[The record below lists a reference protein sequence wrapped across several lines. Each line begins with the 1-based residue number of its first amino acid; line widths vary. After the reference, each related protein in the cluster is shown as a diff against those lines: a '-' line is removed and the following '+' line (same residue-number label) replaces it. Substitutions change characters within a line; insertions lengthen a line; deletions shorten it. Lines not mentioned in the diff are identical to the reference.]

1 MEEIPKWITIKRIGD
16 KPKLDPVNFVALLPL
31 EEVEAVLREDGWRR
45 VLVQDMAELNGERPV
60 LTLEKPFDVFVRR
73 MHLRAWKREVVI
85 GNVHLD
91 ILGLAPPPR
100 VIDHLPNH
108 DEGKRYAAALFARR
122 GYAVDFIYLS
132 NIAEKHDGYAVKVF
146 KYVQVGEI

>member
-45 VLVQDMAELNGERPV
+45 VLIQDVAELNGERPV
-60 LTLEKPFDVFVRR
+60 LTMEKPFDVFVRR

-91 ILGLAPPPR
+91 VLGLAPPPR
-100 VIDHLPNH
+100 VVDHLPNY
-108 DEGKRYAAALFARR
+108 DEGKRYVASLFARR
-122 GYAVDFIYLS
+122 GYAVDFVYLS
-132 NIAEKHDGYAVKVF
+132 NVAEKHDGYAVKVF
-146 KYVQVGEI
+146 KYVQGGEI

>member
-1 MEEIPKWITIKRIGD
+1 MEEIPRWITIKRIGD
-16 KPKLDPVNFVALLPL
+16 RPKLDPVNFVALLPL
-31 EEVEAVLREDGWRR
+31 GEVEAVLREDGWRK

-73 MHLRAWKREVVI
+73 MHLRAWRRGVVI

-91 ILGLAPPPR
+91 VLGLAPSPR

-108 DEGKRYAAALFARR
+108 DEGKHYIAALFARR

-146 KYVQVGEI
+146 KYEQGGEI